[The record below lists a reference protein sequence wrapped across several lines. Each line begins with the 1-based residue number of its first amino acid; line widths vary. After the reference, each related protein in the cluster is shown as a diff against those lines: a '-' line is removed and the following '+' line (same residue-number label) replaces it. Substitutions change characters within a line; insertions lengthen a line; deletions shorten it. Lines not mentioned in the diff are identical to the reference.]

1 MSQGKIDALD
11 SLKKPENPY
20 FIYSLSLKRES
31 ETSESCCF

>member
-20 FIYSLSLKRES
+20 FIYSLSLKERE
-31 ETSESCCF
+31 